1 MLELKGKLGKKV
13 MVDNNKVIINLGHL
27 PFNKN
32 REKTILI
39 NNIVS
44 VEIKKPGLSSG
55 FIFFQVMGEES
66 KVRKSIT
73 DTSSDNEILFSGK
86 DNYNIAL
93 QIKAYIDEF
102 MSKDKR
108 IVNAISVADEISK
121 LKGLLDKGI
130 INKEDFDKQKNKL
143 LS

>member
-13 MVDNNKVIINLGHL
+13 TIDNNKVIINLGYL

-39 NNIVS
+39 KNIVS
-44 VEIKKPGLSSG
+44 VEVKKPGLSSG
-55 FIFFQVMGEES
+55 FIFFQVIGEDS
-66 KVRKSIT
+66 KARKSIT

-86 DNYNIAL
+86 NNYNIAL
-93 QIKAYIDEF
+93 QIKNYIDEF

-108 IVNAISVADEISK
+108 IVNEIGVADEIAK
-121 LKGLLDKGI
+121 LKDLLDKEI
-130 INKEDFDKQKNKL
+130 IDKDDFEKQKSKL

>member
-13 MVDNNKVIINLGHL
+13 SVDSNKVIINLGYL

-66 KVRKSIT
+66 KVRKSMT

-93 QIKAYIDEF
+93 QIKSYIDEF
-102 MSKDKR
+102 MSNDKR
-108 IVNAISVADEISK
+108 IVNEISVSDEILK
-121 LKGLLDKGI
+121 LKDLLDKGI
-130 INKEDFDKQKNKL
+130 INKEDFDRQKRKL